1 MYVRVHEGTYIEHP
15 SVREQRKLLAVKGDN
30 DDEEIPL
37 RAVPSIGELR
47 HPSKQ
52 QEASSKRGGPP
63 SGADLLSF
71 RAGSAEFPRWPA

>member
-1 MYVRVHEGTYIEHP
+1 MHEGTYIEHP

-52 QEASSKRGGPP
+52 QELQVREAWARV
-63 SGADLLSF
+63 
-71 RAGSAEFPRWPA
+71 RRTNNEQ